1 MTTTNQ
7 KSRVW
12 LILITVTTC
21 ALLAVASLSSLAQTA
36 VALPPRP
43 TPVPT
48 ATPTI
53 QPGPSSGQAS
63 SGGSIEL
70 RVRFPSTWQWD
81 KSHWQ
86 DLWTVVQW
94 QDEWGYWRN
103 VEGWQGTLD
112 DVADGE
118 GGAVVGKKAWWVAEW
133 DLGKGPFRW
142 RVYQGWRL
150 LAQSGTFDLPDSNGA
165 TVMVGVSLAP

>member
-1 MTTTNQ
+1 MTQ
-7 KSRVW
+7 KQIRICSVC
-12 LILITVTTC
+12 ITVGVC
-21 ALLAVASLSSLAQTA
+21 ALLAAALLPSLTQPALAQ
-36 VALPPRP
+36 LPPRP
-43 TPVPT
+43 TAQPTVQPTTQPEPLSEPVP
-48 ATPTI
+48 
-53 QPGPSSGQAS
+53 

-70 RVRFPSTWQWD
+70 RVQFPSTWPWD
-81 KSHWQ
+81 VSHWQ

-94 QDEWGYWRN
+94 QDEWGYWHD

-118 GGAVVGKKAWWVAEW
+118 GGAVVGEKVWWVAES

>member
-1 MTTTNQ
+1 MTTTNHR
-7 KSRVW
+7 SRVW
-12 LILITVTTC
+12 LILITVTTG
-21 ALLAVASLSSLAQTA
+21 ALAVASLSSLVQTA

-43 TPVPT
+43 TPEPT
-48 ATPTI
+48 ATPTV
-53 QPGPSSGQAS
+53 QPELLSKPVP

-70 RVRFPSTWQWD
+70 RVQFPSTWPWE

-94 QDEWGYWRN
+94 QDEWGHWRD
-103 VEGWQGTLD
+103 VEGWQGGLD
-112 DVADGE
+112 AVGIGE
-118 GGAVVGKKAWWVAEW
+118 GGEVVGRKMWWVAES
-133 DLGKGPFRW
+133 DLGRGPFRW

-165 TVMVGVSLAP
+165 TVMVEVSLAP